1 VTFLNPYILFGLIAA
16 SFPVLFHFFAQ
27 RRARRIEFSSI
38 RFLKQLEKSS
48 MRKIK
53 IRQILLLI
61 LRTLLIIF
69 LVFAFARPALRG
81 YLGGFFGASSANST
95 IVVLLDN
102 SASMGKR
109 NASGTYIKQAQDAAL
124 KVTDMLREGDEV
136 VIIPIAESR
145 GGEKQY
151 TPLHDKQEI
160 RKAISD
166 IRLADASAR
175 VPEALRLA
183 SSVFAKSLNINKEM
197 FLITDDQSHN
207 FEPDEKQDTSHLR
220 LFDERTKLYVMEI
233 GKGDAAEKNLSIDS
247 LKSLTT
253 IFEPGRQIDFE
264 VFVRNT
270 GSSDV
275 ETSTLSLFFNEQRVA
290 QKSLDKISSGETKR
304 IVISALPRS
313 VGQIAVRSEL
323 EDDVLPFDNKRY
335 LTVNIPAS
343 RRVGIF
349 FDGADKAKY
358 LALAL
363 EQTISEQATAP
374 YQIEL
379 HRTEELRMLPSLERL
394 DAIMIGIGK
403 EQIEPSDVKALKEYL
418 AKGRGASLFLL
429 ADIDIKSYN
438 ASFAPALGLP
448 LVSGKHTFEPG
459 KYSSFTQFDLAH
471 PFFQGMFEE
480 KANAAKGIE
489 SPKFT
494 SYRDLA
500 SGGIPL
506 VSLAGGGSFL
516 SEYSVGKGNML
527 IYSVSPDFEESDLPA
542 KSIFLPLVRRTAAY
556 LASLSAQAKAEG
568 AAGDIYTDSPAELAP
583 AEIQSEQ
590 PGTSL
595 LLKSPDGSSRRVQTV
610 GSASGAIR
618 LSLPSLSQAG
628 IYTLYK
634 DAEMRSPLVQ
644 FAVNVRSK
652 EADLT
657 RASRA
662 EIEKIL
668 TPYFASS
675 KEPILMLDASKDDIE
690 KTVKQ
695 SRYGVEL
702 WQTFLM
708 LALLCGI
715 LEMLVAREGKIR
727 TKQ

>member
-109 NASGTYIKQAQDAAL
+109 NASGTFIKQAQDAAL
-124 KVTDMLREGDEV
+124 KVTDMLQDGDEV

-145 GGEKQY
+145 GADKQY

-166 IRLADASAR
+166 VHLADASAR

-183 SSVFAKSLNINKEM
+183 SSVLAKSLNINKEM
-197 FLITDDQSHN
+197 FLITDAQSHN
-207 FEPDEKQDTSHLR
+207 FEMAADEKQDTSHLR

-233 GKGDAAEKNLSIDS
+233 GKGDGAEKNLSIDS

-253 IFEPGRQIDFE
+253 IFEPGRQIDLE

-275 ETSTLSLFFNEQRVA
+275 ETSTLSIFFNDQRVA
-290 QKSLDKISSGETKR
+290 QKSLDKIASGETKR

-343 RRVGIF
+343 RRVGLF

-394 DAIMIGIGK
+394 DAVMIGIGK
-403 EQIEPSDVKALKEYL
+403 EPIEPSDAKALKEYL

-438 ASFAPALGLP
+438 ASFAAALGLP

-471 PFFQGMFEE
+471 PFFRGMFEE

-489 SPKFT
+489 SPKFA
-494 SYRDLA
+494 SYRDL
-500 SGGIPL
+500 SKGGIPL

-516 SEYSVGKGNML
+516 SEHSVGKGNIL
-527 IYSVSPDFEESDLPA
+527 LYSVSPDFEESDLPA

-568 AAGDIYTDSPAELAP
+568 AAGEIYTDSPLELAP

-595 LLKSPDGSSRRVQTV
+595 LLRSPDGSSRRVATA

-618 LSLPSLSQAG
+618 LSLPSLPAAG
-628 IYTLYK
+628 IYTLFK
-634 DAEMRSPLVQ
+634 DAEMRSPVVQ

-652 EADLT
+652 EADLA
-657 RASRA
+657 RASAA
-662 EIEKIL
+662 EIEKTL
-668 TPYFASS
+668 APYFAPS
-675 KEPILMLDASKDDIE
+675 KEPILMLDASKDDIS

-702 WQTFLM
+702 WQTFLV
-708 LALLCGI
+708 LALLCGV

-727 TKQ
+727 Q